1 MVVDMVLEY
10 KLAQD
15 LRPRD
20 NIAGGGKEVACAH
33 RDYGGVFP
41 RLFEGRD
48 KCPVPGR
55 NDAPK

>member
-1 MVVDMVLEY
+1 MLQRTRSLVLEAD
-10 KLAQD
+10 KAK
-15 LRPRD
+15 PHT
-20 NIAGGGKEVACAH
+20 AAH

-55 NDAPK
+55 KEAPEELF